1 MFILLNAITEYYN
14 AHHAI
19 QCNRLILQMKN
30 LRFRKIKYLA

>member
-14 AHHAI
+14 AQHVI

-30 LRFRKIKYLA
+30 LRSRKIKYLA